1 MKLNEIKILTPVLFV
16 FVFAS
21 FVFAQFEFEPKAVIR
36 PMAYDFGDIIEDS
49 VVTTIF
55 VITNEGNDLLKITK
69 VWASCGCTAVMPK
82 KNELKPGESTD
93 IKVTFNSEGKSGK
106 QNKTV
111 NIETNDPKNST
122 IKLALTGNVVKK
134 EMSAEKN
141 DFKPNNNK

>member
-55 VITNEGNDLLKITK
+55 VITNEGNDLLNITK
-69 VWASCGCTAVMPK
+69 VWASCGCTAVMPE

-93 IKVTFNSEGKSGK
+93 IKVTFDSKGRSGK

-134 EMSAEKN
+134 ESQQESGLLKQKMN
-141 DFKPNNNK
+141 